1 MQGEGTSV
9 GPYDPHIGK
18 HTWLHNPERYARW
31 LQAGVFQ
38 GIFRTHQSAPGDPT
52 PWRYPNFEVL
62 RAAMQVRGL
71 SSPGLS
77 SPGLSSPAGRRRPPQ
92 LRNALGP
99 YIYTA
104 AFEAHESGVLPCHPL
119 YYSFPEEPEAYAL
132 SSLRGPSQPLQHS
145 FGESFVVSPIT
156 QGTSVRSLISMR
168 FWTEL
173 LRFLYVFVHCMFG
186 SDFAVRR

>member
-1 MQGEGTSV
+1 MTLSSV
-9 GPYDPHIGK
+9 GVVLPWLVTMFCYQASMLIQICNWMALLTIGVVN
-18 HTWLHNPERYARW
+18 LVVPLSLYR
-31 LQAGVFQ
+31 
-38 GIFRTHQSAPGDPT
+38 
-52 PWRYPNFEVL
+52 
-62 RAAMQVRGL
+62 QVRGL

-156 QGTSVRSLISMR
+156 QGTSVRSLIFMR

-186 SDFAVRR
+186 SNFAVRR

>member
-1 MQGEGTSV
+1 MSKTSVISHAQLISCHGASQEWNHDLGGFMQGEGTSM

-52 PWRYPNFEVL
+52 PWRYPTFEVL

-77 SPGLSSPAGRRRPPQ
+77 
-92 LRNALGP
+92 
-99 YIYTA
+99 
-104 AFEAHESGVLPCHPL
+104 
-119 YYSFPEEPEAYAL
+119 
-132 SSLRGPSQPLQHS
+132 
-145 FGESFVVSPIT
+145 
-156 QGTSVRSLISMR
+156 
-168 FWTEL
+168 
-173 LRFLYVFVHCMFG
+173 
-186 SDFAVRR
+186 